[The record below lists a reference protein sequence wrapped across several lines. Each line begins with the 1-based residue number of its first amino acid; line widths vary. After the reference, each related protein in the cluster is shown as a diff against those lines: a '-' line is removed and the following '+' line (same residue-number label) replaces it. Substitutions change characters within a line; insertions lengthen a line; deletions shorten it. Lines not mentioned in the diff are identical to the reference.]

1 MNRTAKEILD
11 ALDDGKGISDKELLY
26 LGALYQ
32 LIDTSTR
39 KLPGFELASFK
50 AAMELY
56 SLESIF
62 SARQR
67 EKSNFESLYKID
79 AIKVI
84 KEYEKDI

>member
-1 MNRTAKEILD
+1 MNRTAKEILK
-11 ALDDGKGISDKELLY
+11 ALDAGEGISYRELIY

-32 LIDTSTR
+32 LIDTFTR

-50 AAMELY
+50 AAMQLY
-56 SLESIF
+56 SLENMF
-62 SARQR
+62 SLRQR
-67 EKSNFESLYKID
+67 KGSNLESLYKIN